1 MSFIDGLKVSLV
13 LKADKKEFPVPA
25 GNIKHFNV
33 ELLSHGF
40 TATVE
45 WWAVSQA
52 AATEDKLFEP
62 FVKKDPIEAVLK
74 VERAFKINDV
84 ETKPLVL
91 PGLVVE
97 RRVRE
102 RAFRD
107 VKDAPV
113 LQRHY
118 HVKFSDKAAVLWREH
133 FPTGVWVDASLKE
146 VIEANKPDGLTL
158 AFKWEA
164 ANTKRPLHTLG
175 LGAPGNLNEN
185 VASFFDFIHWVQER
199 ENAGLFFDPAKGEYS
214 LQDEKPKE
222 GEAVEMPLEDVAE
235 LEVDF
240 PEPRRDHIAVLNSYV
255 EAGTKKK
262 EVENAN
268 KAKGVLSEYLLT
280 STVEDD
286 LTARSTL
293 EEKRQRPPEPEL
305 RLRFHRYP
313 SITLTPNGLYSFKGD
328 DWSKG
333 LYMHGKQY
341 RLYRLS
347 MDAQSVAQDAA
358 DDVGEETNR
367 YKMEVSAALELD
379 SNPVF
384 VRPAF
389 KRPYWPFHVEG
400 LVQSDVGDEPEL
412 TYQAKQDDKTSLE
425 SYRVK
430 LPLWDKEVLAPYEPN
445 QQPGHFYF
453 PADKGARVLLAMDYQ
468 GARVVRFL
476 AWRPGAKLPKES
488 QGNHLLLGKK
498 KESQTSIQHV
508 YESSKPVLRIQRTA
522 DKDTQLI
529 EVSNGRLFMEVKE
542 EK

>member
-1 MSFIDGLKVSLV
+1 MSFIDGLKVELV
-13 LKADKKEFPVPA
+13 LKAAKKEFIVPA
-25 GNIKHFNV
+25 GDIKHFSLEV
-33 ELLSHGF
+33 LSHGF
-40 TATVE
+40 TASVD

-52 AATEDKLFEP
+52 AATEDKLFEH

-74 VERAFKINDV
+74 VERAFKIDGV
-84 ETKPLVL
+84 ESTPLVL
-91 PGLVVE
+91 TGLVEE
-97 RRVRE
+97 RRLRE
-102 RAFRD
+102 RAFKD

-113 LQRHY
+113 LQRRY
-118 HVKFSDKAAVLWREH
+118 HVRLADPAAVLWRQH
-133 FPTGVWVDASLKE
+133 FPTGVWVDKTLKD
-146 VIEANKPDGLTL
+146 VIEANKPDGVTL

-164 ANTKRPLHTLG
+164 AKKKRPLHTLG
-175 LGAPGNLNEN
+175 LGAEGNT
-185 VASFFDFIHWVQER
+185 ASFFDFLHWVQER
-199 ENAGLFFDPAKGEYS
+199 ENAGLFFAPATGKYS

-222 GEAVEMPLEDVAE
+222 GKAVELPLADIAE
-235 LEVDF
+235 LEVDL
-240 PEPRRDHIAVLNSYV
+240 PEPRRDHVAVLNSYV

-280 STVEDD
+280 STVESE
-286 LTARSTL
+286 LTDRATL

-305 RLRFHRYP
+305 RIQFLRYP
-313 SITLTPNGLYSFKGD
+313 SFTLTLNGLYSFKGEE
-328 DWSKG
+328 WSKG
-333 LYMHGKQY
+333 LYLYGKQY
-341 RLYRLS
+341 RLYRLAL
-347 MDAQSVAQDAA
+347 DAQAVSQDAA
-358 DDVGEETNR
+358 DNLGEETNR
-367 YKMEVSAALELD
+367 YQMEVSASLELD

-389 KRPYWPFHVEG
+389 KPPLWPFHVEG
-400 LVQSDVGDEPEL
+400 TVMSDVGDEKEL
-412 TYQAKQDDKTSLE
+412 TYQAKQDADTSLE

-453 PADKGARVLLAMDYQ
+453 PADKGTRLLLALDYQ
-468 GARVVRFL
+468 GARIARFL

-508 YESSKPVLRIQRTA
+508 YEKSKPVLRINRTA
-522 DKDTQLI
+522 DKDTQTI
-529 EVSNGRLFMEVKE
+529 EVSNGRLFLQVKE